1 MRKYSDKKPARRE
14 LKKLKRKNFNKEI
27 NLIES
32 VEQRYKDWKIRD
44 MGISL
49 DTFKQ
54 IDSSIM
60 NLDKSNSIKY
70 MSKENETF
78 LDSICD

>member
-1 MRKYSDKKPARRE
+1 MRRYSDKKPVKRE
-14 LKKLKRKNFNKEI
+14 LKKLKKKNFEPI
-27 NLIES
+27 IDLTES
-32 VEQRYKDWKIRD
+32 VEQRYKDWKVQN

-54 IDSSIM
+54 IDSSMM
-60 NLDKSNSIKY
+60 NLDKSNPIKY
-70 MSKENETF
+70 MSKENEDL